1 MRGLVSLVV
10 LAACLA
16 APTIASAQEAP
27 AYVSPAAATGD
38 PWEGFNRGLFS
49 VHQALDGAVLE
60 PVARGYRVA
69 TPRLFRAGVS
79 NFLRNLKGPVIFA
92 NDVLQ
97 GEVNRA
103 GATAGR
109 FAINTTLGVAGIFD
123 PATSMGLER
132 HDEDFGQTLAVWGV
146 PSGPYIF
153 VPLFGP
159 TTLRDGAGQIVDT
172 AFDPLTYA
180 DFDDA
185 DTARAARGVISG
197 IAQREALID
206 QIDSFEAQ
214 GGDLYVT
221 YRSAYEVSR
230 EAAIQNGRANVQDLP
245 DFDDIDEE
253 PVTNTPNGGAAAEA
267 IQQQAHQIQAA
278 ENSVGFKEAVALPKS
293 KQD

>member
-1 MRGLVSLVV
+1 
-10 LAACLA
+10 
-16 APTIASAQEAP
+16 
-27 AYVSPAAATGD
+27 
-38 PWEGFNRGLFS
+38 
-49 VHQALDGAVLE
+49 
-60 PVARGYRVA
+60 
-69 TPRLFRAGVS
+69 
-79 NFLRNLKGPVIFA
+79 
-92 NDVLQ
+92 
-97 GEVNRA
+97 
-103 GATAGR
+103 
-109 FAINTTLGVAGIFD
+109 
-123 PATSMGLER
+123 
-132 HDEDFGQTLAVWGV
+132 
-146 PSGPYIF
+146 